1 LAWLDDPPCDV
12 YNESS
17 LDECRAGGMAI
28 AVAPSSA
35 ETVVLTMKAR
45 R

>member
-17 LDECRAGGMAI
+17 LDECRAGGMA
-28 AVAPSSA
+28 VAPSSA